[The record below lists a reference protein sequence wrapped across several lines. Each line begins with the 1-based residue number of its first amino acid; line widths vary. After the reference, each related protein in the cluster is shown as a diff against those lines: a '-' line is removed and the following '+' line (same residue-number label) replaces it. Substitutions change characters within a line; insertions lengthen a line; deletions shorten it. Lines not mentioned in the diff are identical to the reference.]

1 MVVSEYVA
9 CVCRVCIGRFYWG
22 DEVEDGEIEI
32 LVPCT
37 STTVN
42 QELSV
47 ILKTLVNKRTS
58 TLLLRMI
65 KQNCAECVL
74 RYMSSE
80 FWVNQA

>member
-1 MVVSEYVA
+1 MA
-9 CVCRVCIGRFYWG
+9 CVCRVCIGRFYWE
-22 DEVEDGEIEI
+22 DEVEDGEVEI

>member
-1 MVVSEYVA
+1 MWHVFA
-9 CVCRVCIGRFYWG
+9 MCVLGGSIG
-22 DEVEDGEIEI
+22 EVEDGEIEI

-37 STTVN
+37 STIVN

-80 FWVNQA
+80 FWVN

>member
-1 MVVSEYVA
+1 MVVSENVA
-9 CVCRVCIGRFYWG
+9 CVCCVCIGRFYWG
-22 DEVEDGEIEI
+22 DEVEDGKIVI

-37 STTVN
+37 STIVN
-42 QELSV
+42 QELSI

-58 TLLLRMI
+58 NLLLRMI
-65 KQNCAECVL
+65 KQNSAEHVL

>member
-9 CVCRVCIGRFYWG
+9 CVCRVCIGRFYWE
-22 DEVEDGEIEI
+22 DEVEDGEVEI

>member
-1 MVVSEYVA
+1 LVVSENVA
-9 CVCRVCIGRFYWG
+9 CVCRVCIGRFYWE
-22 DEVEDGEIEI
+22 DEVEDGEVEI